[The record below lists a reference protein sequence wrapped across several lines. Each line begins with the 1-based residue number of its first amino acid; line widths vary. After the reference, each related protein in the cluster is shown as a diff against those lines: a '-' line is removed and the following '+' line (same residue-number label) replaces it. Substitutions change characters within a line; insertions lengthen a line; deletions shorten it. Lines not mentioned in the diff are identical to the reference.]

1 MVAAANRG
9 GYARANVSEVIAAA
23 KVSRGTFYDYFA
35 DKDACF
41 LAALADV
48 RERLTVYVDGAV
60 EDVETEEAT
69 TTTIGALI
77 DFAIAEPAPA
87 RFLMAESLAG
97 GADALDARD
106 QAISEIATTLDDT
119 GKRASQSMAMPDL
132 PSRVLVG
139 GVCRLL
145 GSHLRRGDPGL
156 SELRRDLLLWIRS
169 YDRPAGEQRWRT
181 LRPTRLK
188 GPAPVIADPPLRA
201 PRPLPPGRPRVSTEE
216 VAKNHRERIL
226 LAAARLA
233 ETQGY
238 TATTVADITKLA
250 RVDARAFYGLF
261 ADKQEAFMTIHEL
274 GFQHVMAV
282 TAGAFFAGSTWPE
295 RSWEGARAFTYFLE
309 SYPIMAHVGFVEAY
323 AVGPGAVQRVE
334 DSHVAFTIF
343 LREGYQ
349 YQPQSEPPSPAAL
362 EAIIATIFEM
372 IYEESRKSAKP
383 PMTSLLP
390 RMMFLWLAPF
400 IGAAEATAF
409 IEGKLKSG
417 KRR

>member
-1 MVAAANRG
+1 MTTAANRG
-9 GYARANVSEVIAAA
+9 GYARANVSEVISAAR
-23 KVSRGTFYDYFA
+23 VSRGTFYDYFA

-41 LAALADV
+41 LATLGDV
-48 RERLTVYVDGAV
+48 RERLTAYVGGAV
-60 EDVETEEAT
+60 KDEATEEAAAA
-69 TTTIGALI
+69 TIGALI

-97 GADALDARD
+97 GPCALDVRD
-106 QAISEIATTLDDT
+106 QAISEVAGRLDEA
-119 GKRASQSMAMPDL
+119 GKRASQGMAMPDL
-132 PSRVLVG
+132 PSRVLIG

-145 GSHLRRGDPGL
+145 SSRLRRGDLGL
-156 SELRRDLLLWIRS
+156 SELRQDLLLWIKS
-169 YDRPAGEQRWRT
+169 YERPVGEHRWGT
-181 LRPTRLK
+181 LRPIRLR

-201 PRPLPPGRPRVSTEE
+201 PRPLPPGRPRLSSEE

-226 LAAARLA
+226 IAAARLA

-295 RSWEGARAFTYFLE
+295 RSWEAARAFTYFLQ

-349 YQPQSEPPSPAAL
+349 HRPQSEPPTDATL

-372 IYEESRKSAKP
+372 IYFESRKSAKP
-383 PMTSLLP
+383 TMTGVLP
-390 RMMFLWLAPF
+390 PMMFLWLAPF
-400 IGAAEATAF
+400 VGAAEATEF
-409 IEGKLKSG
+409 IVGKLKSG
-417 KRR
+417 K